1 MYKRDSSTH
10 LAIVMY
16 QRGKKKPKEFRITQ
30 GKIRVRVLVPGKA
43 ELSAPAMALGLAA
56 QRWGMETL
64 DSVEE

>member
-16 QRGKKKPKEFRITQ
+16 QRGKKTKEFKITQ
-30 GKIRVRVLVPGKA
+30 VKIRVRVLVPGKA
-43 ELSAPAMALGLAA
+43 EPSAPAMALGLAA

-64 DSVEE
+64 DSVEG